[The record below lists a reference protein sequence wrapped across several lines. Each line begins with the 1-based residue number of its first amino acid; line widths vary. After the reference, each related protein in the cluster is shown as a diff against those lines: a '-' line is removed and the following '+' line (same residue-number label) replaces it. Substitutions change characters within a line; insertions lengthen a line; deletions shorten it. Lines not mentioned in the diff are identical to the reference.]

1 MKTLWLFSVRSYLRL
16 ALFFYFKKITTRN
29 KKAIP
34 EDEAVMFLGNHQNAL
49 IDALLIA
56 TQNNRFSFF
65 LTRAAVFNNP
75 LVGKIL
81 ESLQMLPVYRIR
93 DGWGNLNKNT
103 AIFSKSASLLSEGQ
117 AIVVFPEGN
126 HSLRR
131 TVRPLS
137 KGFTRVIFETLERFP
152 KTMIHLIPVGLNF
165 QNATQYGDTAL
176 INFGKPIIVGASLL
190 QDRNNSVVN
199 LKKDVSQELRLLTTH
214 IDSQNYN
221 SDIAKLEALRVDFT
235 APEAVNKC
243 VANNFEYCEKA
254 FESSQSFLKKIA
266 KLILI
271 IQLFVPYLIWK
282 KFVQPKIKE
291 IEFTSTFRFAVVLTV
306 VPIFI
311 LLVMLILAIVFGLK
325 CSFIYVISVILSGLL
340 SVKL

>member
-1 MKTLWLFSVRSYLRL
+1 MKSFWLFSVRSYLQL

-34 EDEAVMFLGNHQNAL
+34 KDEAVMFLGNHQNAL

-65 LTRAAVFNNP
+65 LARAAVFNKP

-81 ESLQMLPVYRIR
+81 ESLQMLPIYRIR

-103 AIFSKSASLLSEGQ
+103 AIFSKSASLLNESQ
-117 AIVVFPEGN
+117 SIVVFPEGN
-126 HSLRR
+126 HNLRR

-152 KTMIHLIPVGLNF
+152 KTKIHLIPVGLNF

-176 INFGKPIIVGASLL
+176 INFGMPIIAGESLL
-190 QDRNNSVVN
+190 QDKNSNVLK

-214 IDSQNYN
+214 IDSQNYDK
-221 SDIAKLEALRVDFT
+221 DIAKLEALRVDFT

-243 VANNFEYCEKA
+243 VANNFECCEKT
-254 FESSQSFLKKIA
+254 FESRTSYLKKTA
-266 KLILI
+266 KLLLI
-271 IQLFVPYLIWK
+271 IQLCLPYLIWK
-282 KFVQPKIKE
+282 KLVQPKIKE
-291 IEFTSTFRFAVVLTV
+291 IEFTSTFRFAVVLTI

-311 LLVMLILAIVFGLK
+311 LLVALILAIVFGVK
-325 CSFIYVISVILSGLL
+325 CSVVYVISVMLSAVL